1 MNKMYKELIKK
12 LETKYFF
19 YREPTDNEIYNF
31 LGKLKTIKSH
41 FGYISDN
48 MVDECVEKYIPY
60 ASLNLNEAEHM
71 NYERL
76 LIAEL
81 SEIIDGL

>member
-1 MNKMYKELIKK
+1 MMNKMYKELIKK

-48 MVDECVEKYIPY
+48 MVDEMC
-60 ASLNLNEAEHM
+60 
-71 NYERL
+71 
-76 LIAEL
+76 
-81 SEIIDGL
+81 